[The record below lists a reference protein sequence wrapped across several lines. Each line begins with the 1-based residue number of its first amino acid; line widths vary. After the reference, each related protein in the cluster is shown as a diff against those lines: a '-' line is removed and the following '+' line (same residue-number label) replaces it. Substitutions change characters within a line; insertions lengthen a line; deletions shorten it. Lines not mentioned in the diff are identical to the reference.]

1 MNENSPFSI
10 RNVPVG
16 DIVFFKNKKQFIYKP
31 EQDITP
37 YECAK
42 LIQLMAFAI
51 ACQSEFDWESFV
63 NEHNLSRHMKEKND

>member
-1 MNENSPFSI
+1 MNENSFVI
-10 RNVPVG
+10 KDVPVG

-42 LIQLMAFAI
+42 LMQLMAFAMSSHC
-51 ACQSEFDWESFV
+51 AFDWESFV
-63 NEHNLSRHMKEKND
+63 IENNLSRHVKEKI